1 MNAIIRTMGL
11 GLALLASGWV
21 QATEPADQPDE
32 ETPVR
37 AEHGWI
43 RSAPPESPVRA
54 GYLELVNGGRSVI
67 VIDTVASPAFGAAE
81 IHEMRDVDGVA
92 RMRRLTRLDL
102 PPGERMKLQP
112 GGIHLMLFRP
122 TQPLEDGAQVT
133 VELSG
138 PDGARTNATL
148 TVGDP

>member
-1 MNAIIRTMGL
+1 M
-11 GLALLASGWV
+11 
-21 QATEPADQPDE
+21 
-32 ETPVR
+32 
-37 AEHGWI
+37 
-43 RSAPPESPVRA
+43 RA
-54 GYLELVNGGRSVI
+54 GYLELVNGGRHVV
-67 VIDTVASPAFGAAE
+67 VIDAVTSPAFGAAE

-102 PPGERMKLQP
+102 PPGERVRLQP

-122 TQPLEDGAQVT
+122 TQPLEDGAQVQ

-138 PDGARTNATL
+138 PDGARISATL

>member
-1 MNAIIRTMGL
+1 MIGRMNAIIRTLGL

-21 QATEPADQPDE
+21 QAEESADAP
-32 ETPVR
+32 PVR

-43 RSAPPESPVRA
+43 RSAPPDSPVRA
-54 GYLELVNGGRSVI
+54 GYLELVNDGKHAI
-67 VIDTVASPAFGAAE
+67 TFDTVASPAFGAAE
-81 IHEMRDVDGVA
+81 VHEMREVDGVA
-92 RMRRLTRLDL
+92 RMRRLSRLDL
-102 PPGERMKLQP
+102 PPGERVSLKP

-122 TQPLEDGAQVT
+122 VQPLQDGAQVL

-138 PDGARTNATL
+138 PDGARISATL